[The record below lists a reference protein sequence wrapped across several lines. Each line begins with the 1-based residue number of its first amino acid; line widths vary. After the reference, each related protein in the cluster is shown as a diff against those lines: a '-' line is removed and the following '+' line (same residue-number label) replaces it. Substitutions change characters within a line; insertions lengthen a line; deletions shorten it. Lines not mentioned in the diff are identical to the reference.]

1 VVAVTAPQRRIVIA
15 DDDDDLRDLLRE
27 AFAGE
32 GYLVEEAMNGAELRG
47 MLEQAQRADTL
58 PHLVLSDYRMPS
70 ITGLEVLSWVAE
82 SVPALPFILF
92 SAFAA
97 PDVRKRALEL
107 GAVAVLEKP
116 VDMRVLKQKVA
127 DVLARN

>member
-1 VVAVTAPQRRIVIA
+1 VTSAQRRIVIA

-32 GYLVEEAMNGAELRG
+32 GYLVEEALNGAELRG
-47 MLEQAQRADTL
+47 ILEQAQKADAL
-58 PHLVLSDYRMPS
+58 PDLVLSDYRMPS
-70 ITGLEVLSWVAE
+70 VTGLEVLSWVAE
-82 SVPALPFILF
+82 SAPAVRFILF

-107 GAVAVLEKP
+107 GAAAVLEKP

-127 DVLARN
+127 DVLGRS